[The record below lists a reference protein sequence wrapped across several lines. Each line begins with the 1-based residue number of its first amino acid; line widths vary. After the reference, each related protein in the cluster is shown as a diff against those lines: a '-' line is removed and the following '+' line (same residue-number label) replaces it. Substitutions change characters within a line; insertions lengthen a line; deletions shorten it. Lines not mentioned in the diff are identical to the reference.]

1 MMDRPKRPPPLAL
14 APPKKQDKSVYRQ
27 TMSIA
32 PPAPK
37 PHQVPHRQ
45 PRAPSRHSSRHRSH
59 RAPSSTSWIHLAST
73 VLHIHLCAVLIA
85 ALATFLHDQPAA
97 AGTQIGHNVIAAL
110 IFLIFD
116 TLLSLLSILR
126 PPHAVT
132 LLVRLGIATCL
143 LAVFVAFAAHVP
155 GPRVFTPGYHLWGT
169 VFETGDGLV
178 AGAVFVIAMWD
189 FGRVAL
195 RWRVLLNWVHGGRS
209 LTSGRSGRGQRSKSS
224 IRGGR

>member
-1 MMDRPKRPPPLAL
+1 MERPKRPPPLAL

-27 TMSIA
+27 TMSIT

-37 PHQVPHRQ
+37 PHPVPQQQ
-45 PRAPSRHSSRHRSH
+45 PRAPSRHASRHRSH
-59 RAPSSTSWIHLAST
+59 RASPSTSWIHLAST
-73 VLHIHLCAVLIA
+73 ILHIHLCAVLIA

-97 AGTQIGHNVIAAL
+97 ATTQIGHNVIAAL

-126 PPHAVT
+126 PAHAVT
-132 LLVRLGIATCL
+132 LLVRSGIATCL
-143 LAVFVAFAAHVP
+143 LAVFIAFAAHVP

-178 AGAVFVIAMWD
+178 AGAWAGSTKQEF
-189 FGRVAL
+189 
-195 RWRVLLNWVHGGRS
+195 NTGGTMKEVVVS
-209 LTSGRSGRGQRSKSS
+209 TGAGPHVEEHNLE
-224 IRGGR
+224 